1 MQTKNAAYEMR
12 LNDKY
17 QHIYMYDADTDEI
30 RRIAHCEWSTA
41 NRPCQYTV
49 VAQFIATKSGDT
61 EASDEGQLVFYF
73 INDEIYIICIRGAPA
88 VYNYT
93 GDFNINIVER
103 S

>member
-17 QHIYMYDADTDEI
+17 QYDADTDQI
-30 RRIAHCEWSTA
+30 RRIAQCEWSTA

-61 EASDEGQLVFYF
+61 EASDEDQFVFYF
-73 INDEIYIICIRGAPA
+73 INDEIYIICIRAAPA
-88 VYNYT
+88 VYNYAYWR
-93 GDFNINIVER
+93 F
-103 S
+103 